1 MYRPLFLVFTAAL
14 WVTAGASAAAAPSDY
29 LSDELRARVQTL
41 KVDAL
46 IAPTDLVNVKSRL
59 RTLWDWLNAYALS
72 GGYVPVNATQSISQ
86 ISAYPLTPTNNRF
99 TTIDRMIQEFV
110 LRDENPRAFGT
121 LVANLGPFEAR
132 TFVTIEQTFTV
143 GTKAIEASMGSDKRP
158 IRRLQI
164 TLASAR
170 RIPVSNLLTAPSRC
184 PACTVV
190 SEMPVKR
197 SFFVLLRV
205 V

>member
-1 MYRPLFLVFTAAL
+1 MYRPLFLVFTAAI

-110 LRDENPRAFGT
+110 LRDENPHA
-121 LVANLGPFEAR
+121 LGHLLR
-132 TFVTIEQTFTV
+132 I
-143 GTKAIEASMGSDKRP
+143 SDRSRRGLLSP
-158 IRRLQI
+158 SNRRLQ
-164 TLASAR
+164 SVPR
-170 RIPVSNLLTAPSRC
+170 RSKWAVD
-184 PACTVV
+184 
-190 SEMPVKR
+190 
-197 SFFVLLRV
+197 F
-205 V
+205 